1 MIDALALRHGLDA
14 ALELLARG
22 ERGPGPVRDA
32 ATAAMARDGTSPE
45 YFVAVDPETLAPLD
59 ALRGDVLLAV
69 AARVGPVRLIDN
81 ELLHLD

>member
-1 MIDALALRHGLDA
+1 
-14 ALELLARG
+14 
-22 ERGPGPVRDA
+22 
-32 ATAAMARDGTSPE
+32 MARDGISPE
-45 YFVAVDPETLAPLD
+45 YFVAVDPETLEPLEPLD